1 MLYMVENLLLTLID
15 LRLAEIEKAIT
26 ENPVFTIDQDTALSL
41 ELSEILEK
49 TQTIWAEG
57 LCSTADTAPI
67 KRAVERLLISRR
79 VFTAYGRTYVLYKL
93 D

>member
-1 MLYMVENLLLTLID
+1 MLNIDELILTMID
-15 LRLAEIEKAIT
+15 LRLAEIEEAIA
-26 ENPVFTIDQDTALSL
+26 ENPLFTIEQDTALSL
-41 ELSEILEK
+41 ELSNFLE
-49 TQTIWAEG
+49 QAHAIWAEG

>member
-1 MLYMVENLLLTLID
+1 MLNIDELVLTMID
-15 LRLAEIEKAIT
+15 LRLAEIEKAIA
-26 ENPVFTIDQDTALSL
+26 ENPLFTIEQDTALSL
-41 ELSEILEK
+41 ELSNFLE
-49 TQTIWAEG
+49 QTHAIWAEG

-67 KRAVERLLISRR
+67 KKAVERLLISRR